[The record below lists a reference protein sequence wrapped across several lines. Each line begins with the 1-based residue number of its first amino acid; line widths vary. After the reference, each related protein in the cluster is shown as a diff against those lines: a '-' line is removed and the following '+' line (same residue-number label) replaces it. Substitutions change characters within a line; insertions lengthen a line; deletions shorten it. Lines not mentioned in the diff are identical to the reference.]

1 METVRGCGMCGGVPG
16 GRGGTPRDGPCV
28 CVCGGGLPG
37 VILWRRR
44 VGVLGL
50 GVCVRDPE
58 AEARQILAASF
69 AASTLPSAARAGL
82 AREILAQDTFPGANH
97 LAWAAHREMVERRTP
112 PATQGWRPRAGCG
125 RCNYVAAQP
134 LCTFECRLEGGGRA
148 LTARVQG
155 SRAGASEE
163 RLRETEFGCGS
174 GDERRKG
181 RSRRGRN
188 WERGRAATN
197 AMESASA
204 FGGST

>member
-1 METVRGCGMCGGVPG
+1 M
-16 GRGGTPRDGPCV
+16 
-28 CVCGGGLPG
+28 
-37 VILWRRR
+37 
-44 VGVLGL
+44 GVLGL

-58 AEARQILAASF
+58 AEARQ
-69 AASTLPSAARAGL
+69 
-82 AREILAQDTFPGANH
+82 ILAQDTFPGANH
-97 LAWAAHREMVERRTP
+97 LAWAAHREMVERRAP
-112 PATQGWRPRAGCG
+112 PATQGRRPRAGCG

-197 AMESASA
+197 AMESASV
-204 FGGST
+204 FGCST